1 MPLVLYSFLASPP
14 ARAANLLLKALQIP
28 YERQEINIGK
38 GDQRSEQ
45 FQKINPQHTVPTLQD
60 GDFII
65 WDSHA
70 INAYVVNQ
78 YAEDNPLYPKNPK
91 KRALIDQRLH
101 FDSGVLFPKII
112 KTTRDIKLKTIT
124 SVTEEI
130 VTSFENAYDFVE
142 KFLKSNKYAAGDEI
156 TIADFSFVTSL
167 TTMNVIVPIDQQKY
181 PLINKYLESLK
192 SQLKSYE
199 EINEKGLE
207 DYTEILKNV
216 NFKFLKK

>member
-14 ARAANLLLKALQIP
+14 DRAANLLLKALQIP
-28 YERQEINIGK
+28 YERKEINTVK
-38 GDQRSEQ
+38 GDQHSEQ

-78 YAEDNPLYPKNPK
+78 YAEDNPLYPRNPK
-91 KRALIDQRLH
+91 KRAIIDQRLH
-101 FDSGVLFPKII
+101 FDSGVLFPKILN
-112 KTTRDIKLKTIT
+112 TTRGIKQKTIT
-124 SVTEEI
+124 SVTEDI
-130 VTSFENAYDFVE
+130 VTSFEDAYDFVE
-142 KFLKSNKYAAGDEI
+142 KFLKGNKYAAGDEI

-181 PLINKYLESLK
+181 PFVNKYLESLK

-199 EINEKGLE
+199 EINGKGLKE
-207 DYTEILKNV
+207 YTEILKNAG
-216 NFKFLKK
+216 FKFLKE